1 MNSLKLIWSLA
12 LKDLTLTS
20 RSLHSFLTTM
30 FFAVLILVIFKFAFE
45 PGSPGTRE
53 SLPGILWVALL
64 FPGVIQLNRSFQIEQ
79 DEGTLEALLLAPIDR
94 GVLFLGKSLAN
105 LIFLMAIDLFIVLI
119 FMVLFNPRLTTAS
132 WLLLPLLFLTT
143 IGFTAVGTI
152 FAAMV
157 TTLRTRDVLLP
168 VLLFPVIVPI
178 ILAAVSATRVLLVT
192 AELDPLGHWMR
203 LLAGFDVLFLSVGF
217 LLFEYVVA
225 E

>member
-1 MNSLKLIWSLA
+1 MNSLKLIWALA
-12 LKDLTLTS
+12 RKDLTLTS

-30 FFAVLILVIFKFAFE
+30 FFAVLILVVFNFAFE

-119 FMVLFNPRLTTAS
+119 FVGLFNPRLTIAS

-143 IGFTAVGTI
+143 IGFTAVGTV

-178 ILAAVSATRVLLVT
+178 ILAAVSATRVLLV
-192 AELDPLGHWMR
+192 AANLDPLGHWMR